1 MTAAVGRWYCR
12 IITSKPRPSRWRWLT
27 VRLRLDEYIRLIRDF
42 EQQGKLNR
50 ALEFLPA
57 DEQLAER
64 RSSGR
69 GLTRP
74 ELAVLIAYTK
84 ADLKE
89 QLNQAELVSDP
100 LCGSDDAAC
109 LSAGTERAISAGAG
123 ATPPC
128 AMKSSPPQLANDMV
142 NAMGITYVS
151 RLRDATGAG
160 IAAIARAYLAAR
172 DIFAMSI
179 LPPADQCPG
188 LSGTG
193 GGAGGY
199 AG

>member
-1 MTAAVGRWYCR
+1 
-12 IITSKPRPSRWRWLT
+12 
-27 VRLRLDEYIRLIRDF
+27 
-42 EQQGKLNR
+42 
-50 ALEFLPA
+50 
-57 DEQLAER
+57 AER

-100 LCGSDDAAC
+100 YVAAMMQHAFPQA
-109 LSAGTERAISAGAG
+109 LNEQFPQALEPHRLRKEII
-123 ATPPC
+123 AT
-128 AMKSSPPQLANDMV
+128 QLANDMV

-172 DIFAMSI
+172 DIFAMPYYRQQISA
-179 LPPADQCPG
+179 LDYRVPAEVQADM
-188 LSGTG
+188 
-193 GGAGGY
+193 
-199 AG
+199 